1 MYLSVIPQQR
11 SNKRRMYIRES
22 YRVKGIQ
29 KKRIIEDLG
38 FVEDYL
44 DKYDDPIAH
53 FKEVAKKRTSDK
65 NYLNEEVEVKVRV
78 HDFLDKQQIEK
89 SDFSN
94 RKNLGY
100 IVISYFYHKL
110 KLDKF
115 INSKKRSTDIE
126 FNIDKVFQ
134 MLVYSRI
141 INPDSKL
148 GTFNNK
154 ETLFETMDFQLQHV
168 YRTMDYL
175 FHWRTGL
182 IKHLNN
188 QMEKQFNRDTTMM
201 YYDVTNYYF
210 EIDDA
215 KEMKQRGVSKEHR
228 PNPIIQMGLFM
239 DDMGIPVSYRLF
251 DGNTNDCLT
260 LQPNM
265 QTVKDNLQIK
275 DIIVV
280 ADKGMMTGDNRG
292 NILLNHNGY
301 VISHTVRGADAE
313 MKAWVKNQ
321 DDYIHLEVPEKEQRY
336 EKIKKGR
343 SSLEEDSIP
352 KVKIK
357 SRYYPTKI
365 NVKNKETGKISK
377 VLVNERQVIYY
388 SQKFADKAKKDRE
401 DALIKARKFIDSG
414 STAVMNHFG
423 SNKYIKTDLVAN
435 DGESLSKAECIK
447 PYFNQTKLDEE
458 EELDGYYVICTN
470 VIGLEAND
478 KPMNSKSRFLKDNYF
493 QLNKTVSDIDIIEMY
508 RGLWEIEET
517 FKITKSYLNFRPVFH
532 SKEERI
538 EAHFLSCFVSLVITR
553 LIEQSVES
561 KWSTLQI
568 IESLQKASGS
578 EFEDNL
584 YLFDYY
590 DDILEEFDK
599 KLGTQFKRKYMSK
612 GDLKKIIGKM
622 KKS

>member
-1 MYLSVIPQQR
+1 MYLSVIPQKR
-11 SNKRRMYIRES
+11 SNKHRMYIRES

-44 DKYDDPIAH
+44 DQYDDPVAH
-53 FKEVAKKRTSDK
+53 FKEVAKQRTADK

-100 IVISYFYHKL
+100 IVISHFYHKL
-110 KLDKF
+110 KLNKF
-115 INSKKRSTDIE
+115 INSKKRSTDIT

-134 MLVYSRI
+134 LLIYSRI

-154 ETLFETMDFQLQHV
+154 ETFFEPMNFDIQHI

-175 FHWRTGL
+175 FKWRSSL

-188 QMEKQFNRDTTMM
+188 QMIKQFNRDTTLM

-228 PNPIIQMGLFM
+228 PNPIVQMGLFM

-265 QTVKDNLQIK
+265 QTVKDDLQMK
-275 DIIVV
+275 DIVVV

-313 MKAWVKNQ
+313 MKAWVKKQ
-321 DDYIHLEVPEKEQRY
+321 DDYIYLEVPEKEQRY

-343 SSLEEDSIP
+343 CIAGEDGVP
-352 KVKIK
+352 RVKMK
-357 SRYYPTKI
+357 SRFYPTKI
-365 NVKNKETGKISK
+365 NVKNKETGKITK
-377 VLVNERQVIYY
+377 VSINERQVVYY
-388 SQKFADKAKKDRE
+388 SQKFADKAKRDRE
-401 DALIKARKFIDSG
+401 DALCKAQKFIDSG
-414 STAVMNHFG
+414 STAVMNNYG
-423 SNKYIKTDLVAN
+423 SNKYVKTDILSS
-435 DGESLSKAECIK
+435 DGEVLSKSDCIK
-447 PYFNQTKLDEE
+447 PYFDQKKLNEE
-458 EELDGYYVICTN
+458 ESLDGYYVICTN
-470 VIGLEAND
+470 VIGLAPGE
-478 KPMNSKSRFLKDNYF
+478 KPMNCKSKFLKDNYF
-493 QLNKTVSDIDIIEMY
+493 KLNKAVTDIDIIEMY

-517 FKITKSYLNFRPVFH
+517 FKITKSFLNFRPVFH
-532 SKEERI
+532 NKNERI

-578 EFEDNL
+578 EFEDNI

-590 DDILEEFDK
+590 DDILEEFDR
-599 KLGTQFKRKYMSK
+599 KLGTSFKRKYLTK
-612 GDLKKIIGKM
+612 GDLKYIIGKM
-622 KKS
+622 KKA

>member
-11 SNKRRMYIRES
+11 SNKHRMYIRES
-22 YRVKGIQ
+22 YRVHGVQ

-44 DKYDDPIAH
+44 DAYDDPVAH
-53 FKEVAKKRTSDK
+53 FKEIAKKRTSEK
-65 NYLNEEVEVKVRV
+65 NYLNEEVEVKIRI

-100 IVISYFYHKL
+100 IIISYFYHKL

-115 INSKKRSTDIE
+115 INSKKRSTDVT
-126 FNIDKVFQ
+126 FNMDKVFQ
-134 MLVYSRI
+134 MLIYARI

-148 GTFNNK
+148 GTFNSK
-154 ETLFETMDFQLQHV
+154 ETFFEPMNFELQHV
-168 YRTMDYL
+168 YRTLDYL
-175 FHWRTGL
+175 FQWRSSL
-182 IKHLNN
+182 VRHLNN
-188 QMEKQFNRDTTMM
+188 QMKKQFKRDTTLM

-210 EIDDA
+210 EIDDP

-239 DDMGIPVSYRLF
+239 DDMGVPVSYRLF

-265 QTVKDNLQIK
+265 ETIKDDLQVKDM
-275 DIIVV
+275 IVV

-313 MKAWVKNQ
+313 MKNWVKNQ
-321 DDYIHLEVPEKEQRY
+321 EDYIYLDVPEKEQRY

-343 SSLEEDSIP
+343 TLETDSTP
-352 KVKIK
+352 RVKMK
-357 SRYYPTKI
+357 TRFYPTKI
-365 NVKNKETGKISK
+365 NVKNKKTGKISK
-377 VLVNERQVIYY
+377 VLINERQIVYY

-401 DALIKARKFIDSG
+401 DAINKAMKFVDSG
-414 STAVMNHFG
+414 STAVMNNYG
-423 SNKYIKTDLVAN
+423 SNKYIKTDIIAT
-435 DGESLSKAECIK
+435 DGESLSKTDCIK
-447 PYFNQTKLDEE
+447 PYFDKQKLKEDEMF
-458 EELDGYYVICTN
+458 DGYYVICTN
-470 VIGLEAND
+470 VIGLNPGD
-478 KPMNSKSRFLKDNYF
+478 KPLNTKSKFLKDNYF

-553 LIEQSVES
+553 LIEQAVES

-568 IESLQKASGS
+568 IESLQKASGT
-578 EFEDNL
+578 EFENNI
-584 YLFDYY
+584 YVFDYY
-590 DDILEEFDK
+590 DDILETFDK
-599 KLGTQFKRKYMSK
+599 KLGTQFKRKYMTK
-612 GDLKKIIGKM
+612 GDLKNIIGKM

>member
-11 SNKRRMYIRES
+11 SKKNRMYIRES
-22 YRVKGIQ
+22 YRVNGVQ

-44 DKYDDPIAH
+44 EIYDDPVAH
-53 FKEVAKKRTSDK
+53 FREIAKQRTAKK
-65 NYLNEEVEVKVRV
+65 NYLNEEVEIKVRI
-78 HDFLDKQQIEK
+78 HEFLDKQKIEK
-89 SDFSN
+89 ADFSN

-110 KLDKF
+110 RLNQF
-115 INSKKRSTDIE
+115 INSNKRSTDVK
-126 FNIDKVFQ
+126 FNMNKVFQ

-148 GTFNNK
+148 GTYNNK
-154 ETLFETMDFQLQHV
+154 ELFFESMDFDIQHV

-175 FHWRTGL
+175 FQWRSNL
-182 IKHLNN
+182 IRHLNN
-188 QMEKQFNRDTTMM
+188 QMQKQFKRDTTLM

-210 EIDDA
+210 EIDDS
-215 KEMKQRGVSKEHR
+215 KDMKQRGVSKEHR
-228 PNPIIQMGLFM
+228 PNPIVQLGLFM

-251 DGNTNDCLT
+251 EGNTNDCLT

-265 QTVKDNLQIK
+265 QTIKDDLQIK
-275 DIIVV
+275 DIVV
-280 ADKGMMTGDNRG
+280 IADKGMMTGDNRG
-292 NILLNHNGY
+292 NILINHNGY
-301 VISHTVRGADAE
+301 VISHTIRGAESE
-313 MKAWVKNQ
+313 MKAWVKKQ
-321 DDYIHLEVPEKEQRY
+321 DDYTYLEVPEKEQRY

-343 SSLEEDSIP
+343 CPTESNSTP
-352 KVKIK
+352 TVKMK
-357 SRYYPTKI
+357 SRFYPTKI
-365 NVKNKETGKISK
+365 NVKNKDTGKITK
-377 VLVNERQVIYY
+377 VLINERQVVYY

-401 DALIKARKFIDSG
+401 DALNKAQNFVNSG
-414 STAVMNHFG
+414 STSVMNNYG
-423 SNKYIKTDLVAN
+423 SNKYVKSDIITPDGEILSKTKSIKT
-435 DGESLSKAECIK
+435 
-447 PYFNQTKLDEE
+447 YFNQEKLEEDES
-458 EELDGYYVICTN
+458 LDGYYVICTN
-470 VIGLEAND
+470 VIGLEPGE
-478 KPMNSKSRFLKDNYF
+478 KPMKYKSKFLRDNYF
-493 QLNKTVSDIDIIEMY
+493 KLNKPVSDIDIIEMY

-517 FKITKSYLNFRPVFH
+517 FKITKSFLNFRPVFH
-532 SKEERI
+532 NKKERI

-578 EFEDNL
+578 EFEDNI

-599 KLGTQFKRKYMSK
+599 KLGTIFKRKYMTR
-612 GDLKKIIGKM
+612 GDLKYIIGKM
-622 KKS
+622 KKH